1 MNRLPELH
9 ELPQD
14 VQSVM
19 KEFVRTGDIQKLDRD
34 LDVCIEREYNWVNR
48 ITSWLKTSAGS
59 NEGTMTYKPYLTEGG
74 WVIQVFEGNDYIG
87 NIANEHKS
95 VSKV

>member
-19 KEFVRTGDIQKLDRD
+19 KEFVRTGDIPKLDRD
-34 LDVCIEREYNWVNR
+34 LDVCIEREYSLVNK
-48 ITSWLKTSAGS
+48 ITSWLK
-59 NEGTMTYKPYLTEGG
+59 NE
-74 WVIQVFEGNDYIG
+74 WWQ
-87 NIANEHKS
+87 
-95 VSKV
+95 